1 MEQEDAQGALAAPG
15 EWPKEEQ
22 RWANSGYWGLWG
34 GHTGGAGVRWIE

>member
-15 EWPKEEQ
+15 EWPKEGQ
-22 RWANSGYWGLWG
+22 HWANGGRWGLRG